1 VAEVITQLEFSSPI
15 KTVSEANRPGRE
27 SWRTQWERKKD
38 QKASMHYDLCNALR
52 GRQVKLPCTVT
63 LVRVGPKLMDD
74 DNLARAFKAIRDSIA
89 NKLGVDDGET
99 DKIRFRYDQIAIGK
113 HKYLVKVNIQS
124 D

>member
-1 VAEVITQLEFSSPI
+1 
-15 KTVSEANRPGRE
+15 
-27 SWRTQWERKKD
+27 
-38 QKASMHYDLCNALR
+38 
-52 GRQVKLPCTVT
+52 
-63 LVRVGPKLMDD
+63 MDD